1 MIVEVIFMI
10 KNPYLK
16 KLINKNLGKDNEI
29 FSKEELDS
37 IVSLTIEDKIDF
49 YELRE
54 LVNLNELKIY
64 NMELSTIEL
73 ASIGKLNNLKEL
85 FIIRCSVDGIRQL
98 DGMSLDTLYISDS
111 FVDDFMFINNINVNN
126 LYLENMGEIDLKDI
140 SIIRNV
146 TSLSLD
152 NTIVSNED
160 KMIFLDKIINLS
172 IFNTGIKNIDT
183 LVEND
188 TLKMLVIDEE
198 IYKNNILVV
207 KKLKSRDVLV
217 VNDMNQDVESCYD

>member
-1 MIVEVIFMI
+1 MI